1 MGLISGQNWAEF
13 HMPKRRFYFATFL
26 LLSGCPSFAHYV
38 PVIQRCT
45 RDVTTLCAAGQLG
58 ADPLVECVEKHFQDF
73 SEPCQAALT
82 NIAAVREACRSGI
95 GHQCSAFALG
105 AGRVLLCVKRKFA
118 ALSEPC
124 KDAIGRAAERNAAT
138 H

>member
-1 MGLISGQNWAEF
+1 MIGLISGQNWAEV

-26 LLSGCPSFAHYV
+26 LLSVSPSFGQYV

-45 RDVTTLCAAGQLG
+45 RDVTALCAAGQPG
-58 ADPLVECVEKHFQDF
+58 SDPLVDCVEKHFQDF
-73 SEPCQAALT
+73 SEPCQAALV
-82 NIAAVREACRSGI
+82 NIASVREACRSDIHG
-95 GHQCSAFALG
+95 LG
-105 AGRVLLCVKRKFA
+105 AGRILLCVKRMFA